1 MISWIWIPI
10 TAIVT
15 LLLFGLLKA
24 GSDCDDW
31 HDGFAAGAGWTEEAD
46 K

>member
-15 LLLFGLLKA
+15 LLLFGILKS
-24 GSDCDDW
+24 GSRADDW
-31 HDGFAAGAGWTEEAD
+31 HDGFVAGAGWKKEAD